1 MAMRLSKLVLQR
13 PRWRFILG
21 TCALLALGLI
31 TRATLADDRD
41 NLAGAELM
49 TDRTTIEK
57 LLSDRT
63 LYGRY
68 SDGDA
73 WAEYHEPDGRT
84 AYHQNNCTHAGRWW
98 IESGLVCFRYD
109 DFNAGRPTCFQLY
122 RRGDRL
128 EFYNRQFDGSWKL
141 NAYTTD
147 IRPDN
152 PDKMP
157 VEGQACVGV

>member
-1 MAMRLSKLVLQR
+1 MAIRSGKFLLQR
-13 PRWRFILG
+13 PCWPLILG
-21 TCALLALGLI
+21 ICALLALGLL
-31 TRATLADDRD
+31 TRATLAESHEGS
-41 NLAGAELM
+41 AGAELM
-49 TDRTTIEK
+49 TDRAAIEK

-68 SDGDA
+68 SDGDP
-73 WAEYHEPDGRT
+73 WAEYHEADGRT
-84 AYHQNNCTHAGRWW
+84 AYRQNNCTHAGHWW
-98 IESGLVCFRYD
+98 VESGLVCFRYD
-109 DFNAGRPTCFQLY
+109 DFNAGKPTCFQLY

-128 EFYNRQFDGSWKL
+128 EFYNQQFDGSWKL

-157 VEGQACVGV
+157 VEGQVCVGV